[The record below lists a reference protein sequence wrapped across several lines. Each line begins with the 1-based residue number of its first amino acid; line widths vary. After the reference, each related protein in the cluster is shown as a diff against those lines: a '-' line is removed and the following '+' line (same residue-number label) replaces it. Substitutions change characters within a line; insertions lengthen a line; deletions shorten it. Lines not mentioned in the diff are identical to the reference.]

1 MMQYFKEIRH
11 ALNLTQSELAKEL
24 GISQQAVAR
33 YDEPNYEIPE
43 SIILLLESKL
53 HVNRKFLETGSGEK
67 FTIPE
72 SIATYKEDYQRI
84 LQHVFTMNQEELE
97 ELIKYLESYE
107 FKNL

>member
-1 MMQYFKEIRH
+1 MIYFKEIRH
-11 ALNLTQSELAKEL
+11 ALNITQSELATEL
-24 GISQQAVAR
+24 GITQQAIAK
-33 YDEPNYEIPE
+33 YEKPESEIPE

-53 HVNRKFLETGSGEK
+53 HVNRKFLETGCGEK

-72 SIATYKEDYQRI
+72 SIAAYKEDYQRI
-84 LQHVFTMNQEELE
+84 LQHIFTMNQEELE